1 MAKNWRDYA
10 RPIVTQVLKETSGK
24 SEKEIRQALIEA
36 YPFGE
41 RKYHPYKIWLD
52 EIKVQRGKRK
62 FNQCKGD
69 IVPANQGGLFQ

>member
-10 RPIVTQVLKETSGK
+10 RPIIQQVLKETAGK
-24 SEKEIRQALIEA
+24 PEKEIRQALIDA

-52 EIKVQRGKRK
+52 EIRVQRGLRK
-62 FNQCKGD
+62 FGHKKNEV
-69 IVPANQGGLFQ
+69 VPANQGGLFA